1 MNYQEFC
8 SYVKENIL
16 SFMPESYRCA
26 SVTVEPMK
34 KVNSTLDGLVIKR
47 DDQNIIPVSYLN
59 DWFGEYSRSKDLE
72 SVMHDIAR
80 SHLETMKPEHLP
92 DMTKEEFCQKGFVSL
107 INYAD
112 NIEFLNNMPYQ
123 RFQDL
128 ALIPKMKIGDE
139 ETVGYCNINYQILD
153 MMGLTPEEAFTI
165 GTENLKRER
174 PPILARLDDTI
185 QALTDSSHSFRN
197 LLDNPSRH
205 RMPADNDMQLYLL
218 FNNEKYG
225 GAAYMTDREILSKAS
240 ECLGGSYAILPSS
253 IHELILIPE
262 VDSMCYTELQQ
273 LVSEINRTQVE
284 PQERLSNTVYRYDA
298 ESKIIEIAASEPQR
312 QRNIPAQ
319 REEKRLGCRNKS
331 R

>member
-26 SVTVEPMK
+26 SITVEPMK

-59 DWFGEYSRSKDLE
+59 DWFREYSRSKDLE
-72 SVMHDIAR
+72 RVMHDIAR
-80 SHLETMKPEHLP
+80 SHLETLKPEHLSE
-92 DMTKEEFCQKGFVSL
+92 MTKEEFCQKGFVSL

-112 NIEFLNNMPYQ
+112 NVEFLNNMPYQ

-139 ETVGYCNINYQILD
+139 ETVGYCNVNHQILD
-153 MMGLTPEEAFTI
+153 IMGLTPEEAFTI

-225 GAAYMTDREILSKAS
+225 GAAYMTDQEILSRAS
-240 ECLGGSYAILPSS
+240 ERLGGSYAILPSS

-284 PQERLSNTVYRYDA
+284 PQERLSNMVYRYGA
-298 ESKIIEIAASEPQR
+298 ESKIVEIAASEPQR
-312 QRNIPAQ
+312 QRNVSTQ